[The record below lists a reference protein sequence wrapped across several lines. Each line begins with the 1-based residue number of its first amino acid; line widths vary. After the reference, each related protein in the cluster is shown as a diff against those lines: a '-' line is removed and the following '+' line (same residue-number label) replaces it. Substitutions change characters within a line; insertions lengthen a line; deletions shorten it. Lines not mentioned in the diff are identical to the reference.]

1 MTEDAPLDVAAL
13 DPVADGAA
21 EDENLSLDLETPA
34 TGRYLVVWLTSL
46 PADGGGFRGRVAEV
60 EVQAVDDGG

>member
-1 MTEDAPLDVAAL
+1 MS
-13 DPVADGAA
+13 PVSIRSATGTATMRVCP
-21 EDENLSLDLETPA
+21 SISTTPTA
-34 TGRYLVVWLTSL
+34 GRYLVVWLTSL